1 MDPTDSDDTSDDVD
15 CAELVELFGRGRR
28 NLGTLRTRLRAVA
41 SSADAL
47 QESLTAVACGAMED
61 AAGWPRGPDA
71 MEMALMCADAHGSL
85 GRLVAGADAPLA
97 RLEAEAA
104 EVAALIEKRAAL
116 AKEHEACFA
125 LFRRVDAMAAKRR
138 DAGAALAEEVAATA
152 SSFMRSLHALDCAT
166 DHLRAAAVA
175 FDGALEGAEADTV
188 RRVAEARLAHAE
200 KASRA
205 LSAAV
210 DARPPSPDRS
220 RAALEEALSAARS
233 DGALD
238 LPEKPPAEESRAVA
252 FFKGLWARGGDAAE
266 TAPPKAALVEKPVL
280 SFTFSDEATSPQA
293 ARVDGRGGDAE
304 ARPREPSPEL
314 ARPEPAEAP
323 PPEPAEAPP
332 PEPVRAPPAPREPA
346 FDRSESRES
355 FDCCDGVLPPP
366 EEPVA
371 EAAATEEPV
380 PVEEPAV
387 QAPAPVEAPTP
398 VEAPAA
404 ERKENTPPA
413 AEPSTPKS
421 KPATPK
427 AKPPTPREDL
437 TYDATIA
444 AEGPLSLRLEQ
455 HTVYGKNVIVVVAA
469 RPGGLSANA
478 GVAVGSRL
486 VGVNGVSVLNGRR
499 TNDADYY
506 GVLGVGPD
514 ADRAAIRR
522 AYKRT
527 SLKTHPDKAGGH
539 KALFVEVTRAY
550 AVLSDKQLRRDYDL
564 CCSGADA
571 PDFQKA
577 LALIKASKRPLT
589 LHLVRP
595 VA

>member
-1 MDPTDSDDTSDDVD
+1 MGIRSWAQNV
-15 CAELVELFGRGRR
+15 CGFF
-28 NLGTLRTRLRAVA
+28 A
-41 SSADAL
+41 SSAW
-47 QESLTAVACGAMED
+47 SF
-61 AAGWPRGPDA
+61 
-71 MEMALMCADAHGSL
+71 
-85 GRLVAGADAPLA
+85 
-97 RLEAEAA
+97 
-104 EVAALIEKRAAL
+104 
-116 AKEHEACFA
+116 CFTS
-125 LFRRVDAMAAKRR
+125 
-138 DAGAALAEEVAATA
+138 ATW
-152 SSFMRSLHALDCAT
+152 MR
-166 DHLRAAAVA
+166 
-175 FDGALEGAEADTV
+175 
-188 RRVAEARLAHAE
+188 
-200 KASRA
+200 K
-205 LSAAV
+205 
-210 DARPPSPDRS
+210 
-220 RAALEEALSAARS
+220 
-233 DGALD
+233 
-238 LPEKPPAEESRAVA
+238 SRAVA

-346 FDRSESRES
+346 FDRSESHES

-404 ERKENTPPA
+404 ERKENAPPA

-478 GVAVGSRL
+478 GVAVAIAGSIFW
-486 VGVNGVSVLNGRR
+486 S
-499 TNDADYY
+499 
-506 GVLGVGPD
+506 
-514 ADRAAIRR
+514 
-522 AYKRT
+522 
-527 SLKTHPDKAGGH
+527 
-539 KALFVEVTRAY
+539 
-550 AVLSDKQLRRDYDL
+550 
-564 CCSGADA
+564 
-571 PDFQKA
+571 
-577 LALIKASKRPLT
+577 
-589 LHLVRP
+589 
-595 VA
+595 